1 MDALERTTGCDS
13 GLRDVSQFPGRC
25 VGASP
30 GGGLHLPVWDPGEG
44 RPWLPCRQKG
54 YLQRLRHGHLLMG
67 VISAFPPQALGD
79 SPLRRRHFP
88 ESPTVFQKHFF
99 PLCSLQ
105 EKGNAAAPQAGGA
118 VAPRE
123 RPGSRRWISTLLS
136 VKSHDHGSQFPPA
149 LDPGR
154 GGCERAPGFAKRLS
168 PLAADIL
175 VSHVGLRCIQRSGN
189 RFAGEHPAPR

>member
-1 MDALERTTGCDS
+1 MCRGEPRRWLASPCLGPRGGETLAPLQTEGVPPEASPRPPSDG
-13 GLRDVSQFPGRC
+13 RDIGFPAPGAGRFSAVKEAFPGKSHRF
-25 VGASP
+25 S
-30 GGGLHLPVWDPGEG
+30 E
-44 RPWLPCRQKG
+44 
-54 YLQRLRHGHLLMG
+54 
-67 VISAFPPQALGD
+67 AF
-79 SPLRRRHFP
+79 
-88 ESPTVFQKHFF
+88 FF

-105 EKGNAAAPQAGGA
+105 EKGNAAAPQAGRA
-118 VAPRE
+118 VAPQE

-154 GGCERAPGFAKRLS
+154 RGCERAPGFAKRLS

-189 RFAGEHPAPR
+189 RSAGEHPAPR